1 MRHHGIHNLEKK
13 QKELKIFESNKN
25 DTKSLLGVPS
35 TKSSFDNDVWI
46 YIERKTTVSELKTLG
61 TKKLL
66 ENNVL
71 VLEFDNRGLLVNKD
85 FYDKSKMNKLKISK
99 KETNVLDKKNS
110 FINNVI
116 TSLRHK
122 INDPLGRRKAK

>member
-1 MRHHGIHNLEKK
+1 MRHHGIHNLEIK

>member
-1 MRHHGIHNLEKK
+1 MKK
-13 QKELKIFESNKN
+13 YNNQHFISYGDKN
-25 DTKSLLGVPS
+25 FKKSVLR
-35 TKSSFDNDVWI
+35 
-46 YIERKTTVSELKTLG
+46 IEREAKDFNSFKSIEVFK
-61 TKKLL
+61 
-66 ENNVL
+66 
-71 VLEFDNRGLLVNKD
+71 NKD
-85 FYDKSKMNKLKISK
+85 FYDKDQMKELRLSK